1 METYDR
7 YRLFRREGTIGI
19 VPAVVL
25 SKKSTDYYEKY
36 VQGFTRLDILSNTYY
51 GNPNYDWLIMMA
63 NPEYGSMEFNIPNNA
78 VIRIPYPLDITIQEY
93 ETKIKKYF
101 EMYG

>member
-7 YRLFRREGTIGI
+7 YRLFRNEGKIGI
-19 VPAVVL
+19 VPTVQL
-25 SKKSTDYYEKY
+25 SKKSTDYYEIYK
-36 VQGFTRLDILSNTYY
+36 QGVTRLDIISHTYY

-78 VIRIPYPLDITIQEY
+78 QIRIPYPLDMTIQEY
-93 ETKIKKYF
+93 EARIKKHFDLY
-101 EMYG
+101 